1 MVIYPDMNLPACCSI
16 PKLWRDINT
25 AKLQRWYLFIIRL
38 PNLPT
43 PINPDPGRILPF
55 STDGSQTLVAKWL
68 KTNKVKK
75 KKKNQA
81 ENDVNLLVSS
91 DCIKCLQRTSSHW
104 RSRTC
109 STPTDA
115 PFITAPPTTLSIIH
129 QSYARVFTFEAADQG
144 HVARERCDT
153 EAAHVTSLVQI
164 GSDTCAES
172 QPENTGWERQYL
184 KYY

>member
-75 KKKNQA
+75 KKKKP
-81 ENDVNLLVSS
+81 SR
-91 DCIKCLQRTSSHW
+91 KWRTSSHW

-115 PFITAPPTTLSIIH
+115 PFITTPPTTLSIIH